1 MSTLWVLFLS
11 LNSFSLWEVL
21 YLADLYLTDLK
32 LPPLC
37 HNWEILFFTKK
48 KLPGLLCLFVHSV
61 MLYEANFHLFY
72 GLFLSNKPL
81 CSVPAFPSR
90 IAACCVGFSI
100 YRLLMG
106 KQTLFPR
113 EGNDSQ
119 KSFPGRFISFRIPSA
134 IKLKT
139 LKSSGP
145 LKGSI
150 RVYRHGQA
158 NVINTRTGPSRMITP
173 SPESLGIIFRAP

>member
-1 MSTLWVLFLS
+1 M
-11 LNSFSLWEVL
+11 
-21 YLADLYLTDLK
+21 
-32 LPPLC
+32 
-37 HNWEILFFTKK
+37 
-48 KLPGLLCLFVHSV
+48 LCLFVHSV

-90 IAACCVGFSI
+90 IAACCVGGCHASRQSSGGFSI

-173 SPESLGIIFRAP
+173 SPESLGIIFRAPWMSLQLHCNQSDSCFRSEPLL